1 MTAPDAHEKGS
12 ALPLSAQVVGISI
25 SDSEDLS
32 RRGYLPV
39 HLERA
44 LAEIATLLAAAG
56 ARIGYG
62 GHLQPDGFTHNLF
75 RSVAEMYGGPRVASA
90 VPPCIHYLAI
100 PIWRKMPASDL
111 IEHVRSLSGTVE
123 VVLVATRGQA
133 CSLRLEQMQTPSP
146 SAIVRLAPRL
156 PHTVF
161 RADSLITDQ
170 VNQHTL
176 SLYESAH
183 NWHSK
188 HIPGTQPP
196 PFSQAESFSKPC
208 PELPTDISSPN
219 ELADLLHNY
228 LTRVDLSDP
237 SAFTEM
243 RLFMAADED
252 ARVVLGGKTRN
263 YAGHFPGIAEESLY
277 SLLAGNRVVGLR
289 GFGGCAEDV
298 VDALLSGELRE
309 RPGTGPGNATILGSL
324 AAGTD
329 IFLDTLARAGLSDIY
344 PQTASLDS
352 PRAMAI
358 GVLRCL
364 KQALWREVSIA
375 EVDCFRKAVL

>member
-1 MTAPDAHEKGS
+1 MTADDAHETGP
-12 ALPLSAQVVGISI
+12 AVPLSAQLVGISI
-25 SDSEDLS
+25 SDSDDLS

-62 GHLQPDGFTHNLF
+62 GHLQPDGFTHHLF
-75 RSVAEMYGGPRVASA
+75 RSVAEFYGSSRVASA
-90 VPPCIHYLAI
+90 VPPCIHYLAV
-100 PIWRKMPASDL
+100 PIWRKIRAADL
-111 IEHVRSLSGTVE
+111 IEHVRSLNGTVE
-123 VVLVATRGQA
+123 VVLVATRDLA
-133 CSLRLEQMQTPSP
+133 CSLRLEHIQTPSP
-146 SAIVRLAPRL
+146 SSVIRVAPRL
-156 PHTVF
+156 PITVS
-161 RADSLITDQ
+161 RADSPTTTQ

-176 SLYESAH
+176 RLYEAAD
-183 NWHSK
+183 NWHAK
-188 HIPGTQPP
+188 HITGTPPP
-196 PFSQAESFSKPC
+196 PFAPAEL
-208 PELPTDISSPN
+208 LPNASSNLPVDISSPN
-219 ELADLLHNY
+219 QLVYFLRDY
-228 LTRVDLSDP
+228 LTQIDLPDP

-289 GFGGCAEDV
+289 SFGGCAEDV
-298 VDALLSGELRE
+298 VDALLTGEPHE
-309 RPGTGPGNATILGSL
+309 RPGAGPGNATILGSL
-324 AAGTD
+324 AASTD

-352 PRAMAI
+352 PRAMAV
-358 GVLRCL
+358 GVLKCL
-364 KQALWREVSIA
+364 KQTLWRDASIA
-375 EVDCFRKAVL
+375 EADRFRKAVL

>member
-1 MTAPDAHEKGS
+1 MTASDAHKEGS
-12 ALPLSAQVVGISI
+12 ALPLRTQVVGISI
-25 SDSEDLS
+25 SESEDLS

-75 RSVAEMYGGPRVASA
+75 RSVAEIYGSTRVASA

-100 PIWRKMPASDL
+100 PIWQRMAASDL
-111 IEHVRSLSGTVE
+111 IEHVRSLGGTVE

-133 CSLRLEQMQTPSP
+133 YSLRLEHIETPSP
-146 SAIVRLAPRL
+146 SAVVRLAPRL
-156 PHTVF
+156 PHTVSG
-161 RADSLITDQ
+161 ADSRTTEH
-170 VNQHTL
+170 VNQQTL
-176 SLYESAH
+176 SLYESVH

-188 HIPGTQPP
+188 HIPGTQPTP
-196 PFSQAESFSKPC
+196 IASAESLSIPC
-208 PELPTDISSPN
+208 SDLPADISSPN
-219 ELADLLHNY
+219 ELAYLLHNY
-228 LTRVDLSDP
+228 LTRIDLSDP

-309 RPGTGPGNATILGSL
+309 RPGTGPGNATVLGSL

-329 IFLDTLARAGLSDIY
+329 IFLDALARAGLSDIY

-358 GVLRCL
+358 GVLSCL
-364 KQALWREVSIA
+364 KRALWREVSIA
-375 EVDCFRKAVL
+375 EVDCLRKAVL